1 MIIFVTTTAEVQKPI
16 RVSMCKKEIYLC
28 LRDVI
33 DMTSFKDKFVLNDDN
48 IEKIISI
55 IVEENFELI
64 YFTDNL
70 NPLYVKD
77 SLGLEFISYKGL
89 KKLIDY
95 PEMDE
100 YLIKKDLVKINDY
113 ITREREKMIL
123 ILSKENYNIDMN
135 LKRKPVKKESKKEYD
150 DDKMKEINHHIKEIK
165 KHLDIVIKLQEEL
178 MKGE

>member
-1 MIIFVTTTAEVQKPI
+1 MIIFVTIPNRMQKPI

-33 DMTSFKDKFVLNDDN
+33 DMTVFKDKFTLNDDN
-48 IEKIISI
+48 IEKIVSI
-55 IVEENFELI
+55 IGEENFELI

-77 SLGLEFISYKGL
+77 TLGLEFISYKGL

-100 YLIKKDLVKINDY
+100 YLIKADLARIDDY
-113 ITREREKMIL
+113 ISKNREKMIP
-123 ILSKENYNIDMN
+123 ILFKEKYNIDMN
-135 LKRKPVKKESKKEYD
+135 LKRKTVKKETEKEYEN
-150 DDKMKEINHHIKEIK
+150 DKMKEINHHIKEIK
-165 KHLDIVIKLQEEL
+165 NHLEIVIKLQEEL